1 MRRSLCARG
10 PLWPLALYG
19 LVAVVPACGSSA
31 PQPGNSTGQGGSP
44 AQGTGGA
51 GTGGRAAGT
60 GGVTGT
66 GGAPGTGGAGTGG
79 REGTGGAAVGSG
91 GRPGSG
97 GQAGGSGNPDAAPG
111 DGPADAVTVHD
122 AATMSNGGYVRGGW
136 TAVYS
141 CSNGACPAQMTS
153 DTVDAD
159 TSRAFDGSLATRWST
174 GQYQTPLK
182 NMNRFPLY
190 FTVDMKQVVYVSK
203 LTMHPGS
210 TDAFD
215 APGTLDVFLSLDG
228 VDFGTAVVTGHKP
241 PAAGGTDTVTFTQ
254 TAARYIQLKGT
265 QSLQTV
271 TPGANDRYWAIGEM
285 NVYP

>member
-1 MRRSLCARG
+1 
-10 PLWPLALYG
+10 
-19 LVAVVPACGSSA
+19 VAVVAACASCA
-31 PQPGNSTGQGGSP
+31 PQPGNDTGQGGSSP
-44 AQGTGGA
+44 NATGGSGAGGHTGAGGVTGAGGAIGSGGVSGTGGATGAGGA
-51 GTGGRAAGT
+51 GTGGRQ
-60 GGVTGT
+60 
-66 GGAPGTGGAGTGG
+66 
-79 REGTGGAAVGSG
+79 GSG

-97 GQAGGSGNPDAAPG
+97 GGQAGGAGNLDAGPI
-111 DGPADAVTVHD
+111 DGLADAIVVHD
-122 AATMSNGGYVRGGW
+122 GSTMSNGAYVRTGW

-141 CSNGACPAQMTS
+141 CSNGACPAQMPS
-153 DTVDAD
+153 DTIDAD
-159 TSRAFDGSLATRWST
+159 TGRAFDGSLATRWST

-190 FTVDMKQVVYVSK
+190 FTVDMKQVLYVSK

-228 VDFGTAVVTGHKP
+228 VNFGAAVVTAHKP
-241 PAAGGTDTVTFTQ
+241 PAAGGTDTITFAQ
-254 TAARYIQLKGT
+254 APARYIQLKGT

-271 TPGANDRYWAIGEM
+271 TPTAGDRYWAIGEM